1 MTKNNGVNGYTGFK
15 LMNLVTGKEEQY
27 PYIKGWNNVDSE
39 NKAIREQMEL
49 TGQSRSNFIVSGL
62 IKA

>member
-1 MTKNNGVNGYTGFK
+1 MAKNNGVNGYTGFK
-15 LMNLVTGKEEQY
+15 LMNLVTGKEEQC

-49 TGQSRSNFIVSGL
+49 TGQSRSDFIVSGL